1 MHTWLFN
8 VLHLSLKELRCVLR
22 DRTMMGAI
30 LISFTVAVYV
40 VALGAKA
47 DVTHVAV
54 GILDADHSTLSHRI
68 RSAVRPPLFQDPVDL
83 TRETAQ
89 ADMDEGRYLF
99 VLDIPEHFEA
109 DVQAQRPTAVQLW
122 VDATAMAQGQLGVA
136 YLTEIVLRETLDEFN
151 AKGIDARLPTRP
163 VVHVLFNPNTTTSWF
178 TSVMQL
184 INNVTVLSVVLVGAA
199 VIREREKGTIEH
211 LLVMPVRPSEI
222 AVAKIVANGLVILVA
237 VAVSVLAIVKGLLA
251 VPVEGSVLLFL
262 VGTGLYL
269 FSLTALGILLAT
281 VASSMPQFGLLAVPV
296 FVVMYLLSGSA
307 TPAENMPQWLQY
319 LMQLSPSTHYVKLA
333 QGILYRAAEVQIV
346 WPQMLAVGGIG
357 AAFLALAL
365 LRFRSMLAR
374 QG

>member
-1 MHTWLFN
+1 MIWLIN
-8 VLHLSLKELRCVLR
+8 VLHLSLKELRCVLK

-30 LISFTVAVYV
+30 VVSFTIAVYV

-47 DVTHVAV
+47 EVINVAV
-54 GILDADHSTLSHRI
+54 GIMDGDHSALSHRI
-68 RSAVRPPLFQDPVDL
+68 RSAIRPPLFQEPVDL
-83 TRETAQ
+83 DRDTAQ
-89 ADMDEGRYLF
+89 AAMDEGQYLF
-99 VLDIPEHFEA
+99 IVDIPEHFEA
-109 DVQAQRPTAVQLW
+109 DVQAQRPTTVQLT
-122 VDATAMAQGQLGVA
+122 VDATAMAQAQLGIA
-136 YLTEIVLRETLDEFN
+136 YLTEMVLRETLDEFKV
-151 AKGIDARLPTRP
+151 KGLDERLPTRSI
-163 VVHVLFNPNTTTSWF
+163 VHVMFNPNTTTSWF

-199 VIREREKGTIEH
+199 VIRERERGTIEH

-222 AVAKIVANGLVILVA
+222 AVAKIAANGLVILVA
-237 VAVSVLAIVKGLLA
+237 VAVSVLAIVKGLLH

-262 VGTGLYL
+262 AGTGLYL

-296 FVVMYLLSGSA
+296 FVIMYLLSGSA

-333 QGILYRAAEVQIV
+333 QGILYRAAGADIV

-357 AAFLALAL
+357 TVFLALAL